1 MGHWV
6 GITLVRFQ
14 RSGGGRGVISIIS
27 QSQVKRELKRYW
39 VYKLESLADKINEK
53 EKIMEFGYC
62 QIHKLL
68 V

>member
-39 VYKLESLADKINEK
+39 VYKLEAP
-53 EKIMEFGYC
+53 F
-62 QIHKLL
+62 LL
-68 V
+68 LNNSQTLL